1 MLWPNSEIVE
11 PNRAKDRRDSE
22 LPRRTESK
30 PDMRERVVKVIDF
43 GLAKQLQKYP
53 ATGRTVPLDSGGPAG
68 KPFYMAPEVCATPK
82 TPPGTPYPN
91 PEAIDM
97 WALGVT
103 IMILLTGQPP
113 MELAGWNRQRRLD
126 PRYVMITAGD
136 GGLERLI
143 TSWRMDAKMP
153 PIVIDLVA
161 ALLQLNPSNRP
172 SASQVLQ
179 HPFLTEAGLAQALAE
194 AEEAQAR
201 YDAEAHK

>member
-1 MLWPNSEIVE
+1 MEVVAEVASALSAAYNTPAPDGSGPMRLVHRDIKPSNVFV
-11 PNRAKDRRDSE
+11 DRRNLCRLGDYGIASFASDAGSVRGV
-22 LPRRTESK
+22 LGT
-30 PDMRERVVKVIDF
+30 
-43 GLAKQLQKYP
+43 
-53 ATGRTVPLDSGGPAG
+53 PL
-68 KPFYMAPEVCATPK
+68 YLAPELIEGRVCNEMA
-82 TPPGTPYPN
+82 
-91 PEAIDM
+91 DM

-194 AEEAQAR
+194 AEAAQAR